1 MGKVY
6 SFKQFY
12 PGFIKHD
19 SIHSFFSWL
28 TSCIRIQAVPTDPVL
43 MDRAEAMGPTIQHAS
58 ANMCSVC
65 NPKLSL
71 QTKGQ
76 LNNFVHVGVRLLGM
90 QWIKIFNWMN

>member
-12 PGFIKHD
+12 PGFIKHH
-19 SIHSFFSWL
+19 SIHSFFSCL

-65 NPKLSL
+65 NSKLSL

-76 LNNFVHVGVRLLGM
+76 LNSFAHVGVRLLRM
-90 QWIKIFNWMN
+90 HDIKMY